1 MACGESGGN
10 KNLLCLGILVVA
22 SSFCHCTRLT
32 RLKALDRL
40 RGNSTLSKGQ
50 AEGGDLRHGRLLIG
64 QNSLQADDL
73 KGTKATENVLD
84 VDTDYQ
90 EDMGWGEPKQ
100 PKGQVS
106 GVSRP
111 HSETDSAVVER
122 LLRMEPQVECTGDSM
137 KLQVQDAAS
146 TCGSLFF
153 VDRGSRMSPLPL
165 SKLPSSCGYTIKS
178 TRRDLVLVAP
188 YNGCFVAL
196 EEDSYILPLRWC
208 GLPVRMSCP
217 LKRQSSPNPPM
228 VTCHAEGMVV
238 KTTWTV
244 SVADLNLKLN
254 GNWEPLMKASPR
266 CGFSVVVHPE
276 GVVISV
282 RYAPCLEKKDGMY
295 TLELAGDGET
305 QISCP
310 SLSPAQTEQPK
321 KPGKVEHPSTPSLK
335 NPAQSVLQVPK
346 IPEAPSKK
354 PNQEPKH
361 VYQPPLPSYPNF
373 FYPFPGKPNTNPA
386 PTVQPSP
393 QTVPPAKG
401 QVPQP
406 FIPSPFYPWPAQ
418 PEVPVAREGK
428 DNPTIDPKPPEPEA
442 PQGQVKQPFYPQ
454 PKPEKPTAAPKPEP
468 EAPQGQVQQPFY
480 PYPFPFYPQPEKPT
494 TAPKSPQPEAPQ
506 GQVQQPFYPQPE
518 PEKPTAAPRPPQP
531 EAPQGQV
538 QQPFYPYP
546 FYPQPEP
553 EKPTAAPKP
562 PQPEAPQGQVQQPFY
577 PQPEPE
583 KPTAAPK
590 PPQPE
595 APQGQVQQ
603 PFYPYPF
610 VLQPEKPTTA
620 PKPPQPEAPWGQVQQ
635 PFYPYPFYPQPE
647 PEKPTAAPKPP
658 KPEAPQ
664 GQVQQPFYPY
674 PFPFYPQPEKPTT
687 APKPPQPEAPQGQV
701 QQPFYPQPEPEK
713 PTAAPKPE
721 PEAPQGQV
729 HKPFYP
735 YPFPFYPQPEPEM
748 PTATP
753 KPTQPEAPQG
763 QVQQPFYPWPEPE
776 KPTAAPEPEKSSAA
790 PKPPQPEAPQG
801 QVQQP
806 FYPYPFPFYPQPEKP
821 TTAPKPP
828 QPEAPRG
835 QVQQPFY
842 PQPEPEKPTAA
853 PKPEPE
859 APQGQVHKPFYP
871 YPFPFYPQP
880 EPEKP
885 TATPK
890 PPQPEAPQGQV
901 QQPFYPWP
909 EPEKPTAAPE
919 PEKSSAAPKPP
930 QPEAPQ
936 GQVQQPFYPF
946 PFYPQPEKSS
956 AAPKPPQ
963 PEAPQGQ
970 VQQPFYPQ
978 PEPEKPTAA
987 SKPPQP
993 EAPRGQVQ
1001 QPFYPYPFPFYPQPE
1016 KPTTAPKPPQPEAPR
1031 GQVQQPFYPQP
1042 EPEKPTG
1049 APKPEPEAPQ
1059 GQVQQPFY
1067 PFYLQPAPAVPKPP
1081 ATETP
1086 KGQEQKPAYPQDPQP
1101 ETPYMPPVYCPQF
1114 CPPGFSNC
1122 CPQIAFHQHQHLHQ
1136 IVPAGIGSE
1145 NAPLHYPLLPFL
1157 PSKVYNGFGNGLS
1170 SAPPSQMPTKA
1181 TTTSTSAL
1189 TSSQSL
1195 PYGNEKQPPD
1205 GNPAVLNILSM
1216 PNNPE
1221 QPIYPYIVPNSLY
1234 PNWPYLMQNSP
1245 QHQSPAHYNM
1255 PSKPQTPGSEPVNPL
1270 LQYEPHNLQP
1280 PKQQNGQLRT
1290 SFMPYNG
1297 QYLQQQQNQ
1306 LTAKELQPSNQNP
1319 SDSKEPVPPKVQGEL
1334 DPFLIPYYM
1343 LQDDQSKTQD
1353 KSTTPNPLQPSW
1365 SASRK
1370 SPKPE
1375 QKSYVLLQH
1384 GPPGREPNR
1393 LNESPLHF
1401 RYPAGD
1407 ADFLAQNPARQ
1418 HRGKPQH
1425 PENSKPPHEKPQH
1438 PKQPGKEI
1446 SSPFPNVN
1454 YMPRS
1459 GDNSDVPF
1467 YSLNGPHFAPL
1478 PQDPSVSTTH
1488 LNPKFKGFWRPV
1500 TPLGSGQRIQPL
1512 VPGKSFKRRSS
1523 TADDQAKG
1531 LNKPIEGEK
1540 LEIGSHNELPSM

>member
-32 RLKALDRL
+32 RLKALDKL

-64 QNSLQADDL
+64 QNSLQADEL

-111 HSETDSAVVER
+111 NSETYSAVVER
-122 LLRMEPQVECTGDSM
+122 LLRMEPKVECTGDSM

-188 YNGCFVAL
+188 YDGCFVAL

-217 LKRQSSPNPPM
+217 LTRQSSPNPPM
-228 VTCHAEGMVV
+228 VTCHAVGMVV

-244 SVADLNLKLN
+244 SVADLHLKLN

-282 RYAPCLEKKDGMY
+282 HYAPCLEKKDGMY
-295 TLELAGDGET
+295 TLELAGDGEI

-354 PNQEPKH
+354 PNQEPKD
-361 VYQPPLPSYPNF
+361 VYHPPLPSYPNF
-373 FYPFPGKPNTNPA
+373 FYPFPGKPNMNPA

-393 QTVPPAKG
+393 QTVPPAKLPVTPKG

-418 PEVPVAREGK
+418 PVVPVAREGK
-428 DNPTIDPKPPEPEA
+428 DNPTIAPIPPEPEA
-442 PQGQVKQPFYPQ
+442 PQGQVHQPSYPYPFYPQ
-454 PKPEKPTAAPKPEP
+454 PVPEKPTAAPKPPQPEAPQGQVQQPSYPYPFYPQPEPEKPTAAPKPEPEAPQGQVQQPLYPYPFPFYPQPEKPTTAPKPPQP

-480 PYPFPFYPQPEKPT
+480 PYPFPFYPQPEPEKPT
-494 TAPKSPQPEAPQ
+494 AAPKPPQPEAPQ

-546 FYPQPEP
+546 FYRQPEP
-553 EKPTAAPKP
+553 EKPT
-562 PQPEAPQGQVQQPFY
+562 
-577 PQPEPE
+577 
-583 KPTAAPK
+583 
-590 PPQPE
+590 
-595 APQGQVQQ
+595 
-603 PFYPYPF
+603 
-610 VLQPEKPTTA
+610 
-620 PKPPQPEAPWGQVQQ
+620 
-635 PFYPYPFYPQPE
+635 
-647 PEKPTAAPKPP
+647 
-658 KPEAPQ
+658 
-664 GQVQQPFYPY
+664 
-674 PFPFYPQPEKPTT
+674 
-687 APKPPQPEAPQGQV
+687 
-701 QQPFYPQPEPEK
+701 
-713 PTAAPKPE
+713 
-721 PEAPQGQV
+721 
-729 HKPFYP
+729 
-735 YPFPFYPQPEPEM
+735 
-748 PTATP
+748 
-753 KPTQPEAPQG
+753 
-763 QVQQPFYPWPEPE
+763 
-776 KPTAAPEPEKSSAA
+776 AA

-828 QPEAPRG
+828 QPEAP
-835 QVQQPFY
+835 
-842 PQPEPEKPTAA
+842 
-853 PKPEPE
+853 
-859 APQGQVHKPFYP
+859 QGQVHKPFYP
-871 YPFPFYPQP
+871 FY
-880 EPEKP
+880 
-885 TATPK
+885 
-890 PPQPEAPQGQV
+890 
-901 QQPFYPWP
+901 
-909 EPEKPTAAPE
+909 
-919 PEKSSAAPKPP
+919 
-930 QPEAPQ
+930 
-936 GQVQQPFYPF
+936 
-946 PFYPQPEKSS
+946 
-956 AAPKPPQ
+956 
-963 PEAPQGQ
+963 
-970 VQQPFYPQ
+970 
-978 PEPEKPTAA
+978 
-987 SKPPQP
+987 
-993 EAPRGQVQ
+993 R
-1001 QPFYPYPFPFYPQPE
+1001 
-1016 KPTTAPKPPQPEAPR
+1016 
-1031 GQVQQPFYPQP
+1031 
-1042 EPEKPTG
+1042 
-1049 APKPEPEAPQ
+1049 
-1059 GQVQQPFY
+1059 
-1067 PFYLQPAPAVPKPP
+1067 QPAPEYQPAAVPKPP

-1114 CPPGFSNC
+1114 CPLGFSNC
-1122 CPQIAFHQHQHLHQ
+1122 CPQIAFHQHLHQ

-1170 SAPPSQMPTKA
+1170 SAPPFQMPTEA
-1181 TTTSTSAL
+1181 TTTSTSAP

-1195 PYGNEKQPPD
+1195 PYGKEKQPPD

-1216 PNNPE
+1216 PNKPE

-1234 PNWPYLMQNSP
+1234 PNWPYLLQNSP
-1245 QHQSPAHYNM
+1245 QHQPPAHYNM
-1255 PSKPQTPGSEPVNPL
+1255 PSKPQTPGSDPVNPL

-1280 PKQQNGQLRT
+1280 PKQQNSQLPA

-1306 LTAKELQPSNQNP
+1306 PTAKELQPSNQNP
-1319 SDSKEPVPPKVQGEL
+1319 SDSKEPMPPKVQSEL

-1365 SASRK
+1365 NASRK

-1375 QKSYVLLQH
+1375 QTVHPYSDPKSYVLLQH

-1401 RYPAGD
+1401 KYPAGD

-1418 HRGKPQH
+1418 HSGKPQH

-1446 SSPFPNVN
+1446 SSPFPKVN

-1467 YSLNGPHFAPL
+1467 YSSNGPHFAPL

-1488 LNPKFKGFWRPV
+1488 LNPKFKGFWRPM

-1512 VPGKSFKRRSS
+1512 VPGTSFKRRSS

-1531 LNKPIEGEK
+1531 LNQPIQREVGNWKP
-1540 LEIGSHNELPSM
+1540 

>member
-1 MACGESGGN
+1 MACGESGGS
-10 KNLLCLGILVVA
+10 KILLCLGILVVA

-40 RGNSTLSKGQ
+40 RGNSTLSKDQ

-64 QNSLQADDL
+64 QNSLQADEL

-90 EDMGWGEPKQ
+90 EDMGWGEPQQ

-111 HSETDSAVVER
+111 NSETDSAVVER
-122 LLRMEPQVECTGDSM
+122 LLRMEPKVECTGDSM

-178 TRRDLVLVAP
+178 TQRDLVLVAP
-188 YNGCFVAL
+188 YDGCFVAL

-254 GNWEPLMKASPR
+254 GNWEPLMKASAR

-295 TLELAGDGET
+295 TLELAGDRET

-321 KPGKVEHPSTPSLK
+321 KPVKGSVTPSKVEHPSLPSPK

-346 IPEAPSKK
+346 IPE
-354 PNQEPKH
+354 PKD

-373 FYPFPGKPNTNPA
+373 FYPFPRKPNTNPA
-386 PTVQPSP
+386 PTIQPSL
-393 QTVPPAKG
+393 QTVPPAKLPVTPKG

-428 DNPTIDPKPPEPEA
+428 DNPIIAPILPEPEA
-442 PQGQVKQPFYPQ
+442 PQGQVHQPFYPYPFYPQPVPEKPTAAPKPPQPEAPQGQVQQPFYPQ

-494 TAPKSPQPEAPQ
+494 TAPKPPQPEAPQ
-506 GQVQQPFYPQPE
+506 GQVQQPFYPYPFPFYPQPE
-518 PEKPTAAPRPPQP
+518 PEKPTAAPKPPQP

-577 PQPEPE
+577 PQPE

-610 VLQPEKPTTA
+610 
-620 PKPPQPEAPWGQVQQ
+620 
-635 PFYPYPFYPQPE
+635 PFYPQPE
-647 PEKPTAAPKPP
+647 PEKPTA
-658 KPEAPQ
+658 
-664 GQVQQPFYPY
+664 
-674 PFPFYPQPEKPTT
+674 T
-687 APKPPQPEAPQGQV
+687 PKPPQPEAPQGQV
-701 QQPFYPQPEPEK
+701 QQPFYPYPFYRQPEPEK

-721 PEAPQGQV
+721 PEAPL
-729 HKPFYP
+729 
-735 YPFPFYPQPEPEM
+735 
-748 PTATP
+748 
-753 KPTQPEAPQG
+753 G

-790 PKPPQPEAPQG
+790 PKHPQPEAPQG

-835 QVQQPFY
+835 QV
-842 PQPEPEKPTAA
+842 
-853 PKPEPE
+853 
-859 APQGQVHKPFYP
+859 HKPFYP
-871 YPFPFYPQP
+871 FY
-880 EPEKP
+880 
-885 TATPK
+885 
-890 PPQPEAPQGQV
+890 
-901 QQPFYPWP
+901 
-909 EPEKPTAAPE
+909 
-919 PEKSSAAPKPP
+919 
-930 QPEAPQ
+930 
-936 GQVQQPFYPF
+936 
-946 PFYPQPEKSS
+946 
-956 AAPKPPQ
+956 
-963 PEAPQGQ
+963 
-970 VQQPFYPQ
+970 
-978 PEPEKPTAA
+978 
-987 SKPPQP
+987 
-993 EAPRGQVQ
+993 R
-1001 QPFYPYPFPFYPQPE
+1001 
-1016 KPTTAPKPPQPEAPR
+1016 
-1031 GQVQQPFYPQP
+1031 
-1042 EPEKPTG
+1042 
-1049 APKPEPEAPQ
+1049 
-1059 GQVQQPFY
+1059 
-1067 PFYLQPAPAVPKPP
+1067 QPAPEYQPAAVPKPP

-1101 ETPYMPPVYCPQF
+1101 ETPYMPPVYCPRF

-1122 CPQIAFHQHQHLHQ
+1122 CPQIAFHQHLHQ

-1170 SAPPSQMPTKA
+1170 SAPPSQMPTEA
-1181 TTTSTSAL
+1181 TTTSTSAP

-1234 PNWPYLMQNSP
+1234 PNWPYLLQNS
-1245 QHQSPAHYNM
+1245 QHHPPAHYNM

-1280 PKQQNGQLRT
+1280 PKQQNGQLPA

-1306 LTAKELQPSNQNP
+1306 PTAKELQPSNQIP
-1319 SDSKEPVPPKVQGEL
+1319 SDSKEPMPPKVQSEL
-1334 DPFLIPYYM
+1334 DPLLIPYYM

-1375 QKSYVLLQH
+1375 QTVHPYSDPKSYVLLQH

-1418 HRGKPQH
+1418 HSGKPQH

-1488 LNPKFKGFWRPV
+1488 LNPKFKGFWRPM

-1531 LNKPIEGEK
+1531 LNQPIQREVGNWKP
-1540 LEIGSHNELPSM
+1540 